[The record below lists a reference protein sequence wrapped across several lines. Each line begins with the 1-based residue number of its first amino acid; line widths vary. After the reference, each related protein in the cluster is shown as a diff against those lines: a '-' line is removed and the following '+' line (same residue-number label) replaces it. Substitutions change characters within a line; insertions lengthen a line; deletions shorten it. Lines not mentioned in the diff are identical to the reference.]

1 MVLAKENV
9 AEIEPAYERA
19 LLEEVDRIASVVP
32 AEDLAVQWDTP
43 WEVRAWDG
51 SLPRFL
57 VQPWFADAKKG
68 IIDRLVRLGSRVP
81 TGAQLGYDLCHG
93 DYEHTGNLILGLG
106 GTTRGRFLRKAGA
119 GVLREFSVRV
129 AGPPKDMRTTVDM
142 ATGLLAETSRPID
155 FMHLPVPRAAAED
168 YFRPLADFQA
178 PVRLDVYLGLIHYSD
193 GVQGAHRR
201 IAAAERFIEE
211 FGVSTECGWGRRD
224 PTTIDGLI
232 DIHREVSE
240 PLRRPAR

>member
-1 MVLAKENV
+1 
-9 AEIEPAYERA
+9 
-19 LLEEVDRIASVVP
+19 
-32 AEDLAVQWDTP
+32 
-43 WEVRAWDG
+43 
-51 SLPRFL
+51 
-57 VQPWFADAKKG
+57 
-68 IIDRLVRLGSRVP
+68 
-81 TGAQLGYDLCHG
+81 
-93 DYEHTGNLILGLG
+93 
-106 GTTRGRFLRKAGA
+106 
-119 GVLREFSVRV
+119 
-129 AGPPKDMRTTVDM
+129 MRTTVDM

-155 FMHLPVPRAAAED
+155 FMHLPVRRAAAED

-240 PLRRPAR
+240 PRRRPAR